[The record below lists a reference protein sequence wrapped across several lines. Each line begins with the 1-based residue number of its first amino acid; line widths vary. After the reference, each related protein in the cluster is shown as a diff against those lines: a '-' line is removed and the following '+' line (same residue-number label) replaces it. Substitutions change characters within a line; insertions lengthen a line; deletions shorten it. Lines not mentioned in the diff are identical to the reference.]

1 MKATTFR
8 ACCATLGTGLALFM
22 AASLA
27 VATDP
32 QISMQPAA
40 TLVLLGARATPAGE
54 VPERIRKA
62 AVNALLVNLL
72 DDGDPTRF
80 ADPQWSVVCAQQS
93 SVQLGGM
100 PVRAGEPVP
109 AGSFELDWTLHDA
122 CPLGPDGPRLF
133 GRLRMLVVRDD
144 AHGLVPVVIEAR

>member
-1 MKATTFR
+1 MTTKTSGAWR
-8 ACCATLGTGLALFM
+8 AALAAGLALST
-22 AASLA
+22 AATLT
-27 VATDP
+27 VAADTGP
-32 QISMQPAA
+32 TIQPAA
-40 TLVLLGARATPAGE
+40 PLILSGTRAAPAGE
-54 VPERIRKA
+54 VPERLRKA

-72 DDGDPTRF
+72 DDGDPTKF
-80 ADPQWSVVCAQQS
+80 ADPHWAVVCAQQS
-93 SVQLGGM
+93 SVQLGGVPLRM
-100 PVRAGEPVP
+100 GDLVP